1 MQTTDQL
8 FESIFK
14 RNFRSVDTEAFLTAL
29 TKECPYFTVAQF
41 YLLKQLPTNS
51 RDFASQAAKTA
62 LLFNNPFWLNYQ
74 LTSDEQTTLQPEKA
88 SENKDVDIEATKNMV
103 LGPVTEP
110 GENSIEQAALEHTPI
125 VGDSYKENTG
135 NETAVE
141 NPGLPTDNLY
151 AKKNKPEDLQT
162 PELSLAMPVK
172 TDEAFSV
179 AALPVT
185 ENRKEEE
192 QDFNYAQDASLQT
205 GQVEKDSQ
213 YQVREE
219 QTLTG
224 DVHLSTGQVDDDA
237 KTAVND
243 NLYKSGFPDESNA
256 THTNIEET
264 ETPVALSIVNAEDR
278 DDDDIINDTDNTFE
292 KDMQPMTL
300 NLTFDAKATTTED
313 TISYQPLHTSDY
325 FASLGIKLNENGI
338 PVDRL
343 GKQLKSFTDWL
354 KVMKKIHPDHLPQ
367 TDELTEQTIQEI
379 AEKSNKKGDVVT
391 EAMADVLIQQGK
403 LNKAI
408 ELYQKLSLLNPSKS
422 AYFAAKIDNI
432 KR

>member
-1 MQTTDQL
+1 MQTNDQL

-14 RNFRSVDTEAFLTAL
+14 RNFRSVDTKAFLTAL

-41 YLLKQLPTNS
+41 YLSKQLSTDS

-74 LTSDEQTTLQPEKA
+74 MTSDEQTAWQPENA
-88 SENKDVDIEATKNMV
+88 SESKDVDIEATKNTV

-110 GENSIEQAALEHTPI
+110 GENSIEQALLEHTPI

-141 NPGLPTDNLY
+141 NSGLPADNLY
-151 AKKNKPEDLQT
+151 AEKNKPEDLQT
-162 PELSLAMPVK
+162 PELSRVMPVK

-205 GQVEKDSQ
+205 GHVEKDSQ
-213 YQVREE
+213 YQVGEE
-219 QTLTG
+219 KTLTG
-224 DVHLSTGQVDDDA
+224 DVQLSTGQVDDGA
-237 KTAVND
+237 KTAVNE
-243 NLYKSGFPDESNA
+243 NLYKSGFPGESNA

-264 ETPVALSIVNAEDR
+264 ETPVAPTIVNTEDTE
-278 DDDDIINDTDNTFE
+278 DDDIINDTDNTFE
-292 KDMQPMTL
+292 KDMQPMIL

-367 TDELTEQTIQEI
+367 TDELTEHSIQEI
-379 AEKSNKKGDVVT
+379 AEKSNKKGDVLT